1 MSKIIVTEF
10 MTLDGVVQGPSSP
23 DEDRSGGFTR
33 GGWNVPYFDDVS
45 REWAVGNVVGAGAY
59 LFGRRT
65 YEIFAAHWPTAPA
78 EEQVLAEPFN
88 TKPKYVVSTTLTEPL
103 QWQRSTVIQAEDV
116 AELKAQD
123 GGDLLLLGSTE
134 LARTL
139 LDRGLVDEL
148 RLMIDPVLVGDGK
161 RLFGGQTA
169 ELKLLDSRTT
179 TTGAVIATYAP
190 V

>member
-1 MSKIIVTEF
+1 MSKLIINEF

-23 DEDRSGGFTR
+23 DEDRSGGFER
-33 GGWNVPYFDDVS
+33 GGWHPPYFDDVS
-45 REWAVGNVVGAGAY
+45 REWTVKNITAAGAY

-65 YEIFAAHWPTAPA
+65 YEIFAAHWPTASA

-88 TKPKYVVSTTLTEPL
+88 TKPKYVVSATLAEPL
-103 QWQRSTVIQAEDV
+103 QWERSTLIRAEDV
-116 AELKAQD
+116 ARLKRQD

-139 LDRGLVDEL
+139 LDAGLVDEL

-161 RLFGGQTA
+161 RLFERQSASFTLA
-169 ELKLLDSRTT
+169 DSKAT
-179 TTGAVIATYAP
+179 TTGALLATYVAA
-190 V
+190 